1 MESMYKGSQAEERE
15 GVVEKE
21 LKKTYIVRI
30 FTLMNT
36 ESIGDTRLNRNRLC
50 NRKLKTEEMGFF

>member
-21 LKKTYIVRI
+21 WKKTYIVRI

-36 ESIGDTRLNRNRLC
+36 ECI
-50 NRKLKTEEMGFF
+50 